1 MIKKISKNVTQLVE
15 QRFDTSVVPVTNKQR
30 QSFQKKSEQSGYPL
44 HIIEEVYA
52 RGYIE
57 SENES
62 LTPEQNGFDRVNS
75 FIANGRAVKLDE
87 DLLTQSVLYELRKLA
102 RRYNVPLAKII
113 RKYKKNIG
121 KDKFNL
127 PGHDEHSSAVSRL
140 KPYLS
145 KAKRHFHFG
154 EEINSDDPENRF
166 IGTDS
171 LTQIYKD
178 ETPGQSKAKTVK
190 RVIKE
195 RLIHTGNKYKLVS
208 KKTGRH
214 LGTFDSKK
222 DAIKR
227 ERQIQY
233 FKHKG
238 E

>member
-1 MIKKISKNVTQLVE
+1 MINKISKNVTQLVE
-15 QRFDTSVVPVTNKQR
+15 QRFDRSAVPVTDKQR

-52 RGYIE
+52 RGYLE

-87 DLLTQSVLYELRKLA
+87 DLLTQSVLDELRKLA
-102 RRYNVPLAKII
+102 RRYNIPLAKII

-121 KDKFNL
+121 RNKLRL

-145 KAKRHFHFG
+145 KAKHHFS
-154 EEINSDDPENRF
+154 EEKNSDNPENRF

-195 RLIHTGNKYKLVS
+195 RLKYK
-208 KKTGRH
+208 
-214 LGTFDSKK
+214 K
-222 DAIKR
+222 D
-227 ERQIQY
+227 E
-233 FKHKG
+233 
-238 E
+238 